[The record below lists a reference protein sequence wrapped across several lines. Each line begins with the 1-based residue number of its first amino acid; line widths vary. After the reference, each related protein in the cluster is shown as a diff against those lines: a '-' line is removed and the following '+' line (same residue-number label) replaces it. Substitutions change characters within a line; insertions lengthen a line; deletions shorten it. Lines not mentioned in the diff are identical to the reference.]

1 MSDTAKTVVLITG
14 CSKGGIGFSLCEEFA
29 SRGCIVYATSRRLE
43 ALQDFTHENIHTLAL
58 DVNNDENVQ
67 DVVKTVIE
75 REGKIDVLVN
85 NAGVGHTAAIIDVDM
100 QDIMNVFNT
109 NVYSAIRMAKAV
121 IPHMASRKSGTIVN
135 IGSIAGL
142 IPVPWGGIYGATK
155 SALHAITD
163 TLYMECMPL
172 GIDVV
177 LIAPGGVKS
186 NIAANQVER
195 VQLPENSLYHAY
207 IDSILTKLNLSQGK
221 SSMPTRTFSQKV
233 VGAVLKSKPPRY
245 MSLAAMSG
253 FYKVLQWF
261 PRGWV
266 LRFFWRYLGEGPRL
280 AAQKKKQGK

>member
-1 MSDTAKTVVLITG
+1 
-14 CSKGGIGFSLCEEFA
+14 
-29 SRGCIVYATSRRLE
+29 
-43 ALQDFTHENIHTLAL
+43 
-58 DVNNDENVQ
+58 
-67 DVVKTVIE
+67 
-75 REGKIDVLVN
+75 
-85 NAGVGHTAAIIDVDM
+85 M

-142 IPVPWGGIYGATK
+142 MYVYQPPLIQIRAHSLHSPVPWGGIYGATK